1 MFTFFLN
8 FDVCM
13 YIDNKLKISIFTT
26 PPQII
31 LRMGWIWE
39 LILYSGAVFDVF
51 ELRYHHKDTKMLT

>member
-13 YIDNKLKISIFTT
+13 YIDIKLKINIFTT
-26 PPQII
+26 PQII

-39 LILYSGAVFDVF
+39 LILYSGTVFDVF
-51 ELRYHHKDTKMLT
+51 ELRYHNKDTKMLT